1 MILILNHKANLT
13 FEEIKEYE
21 KKLRKYNVIVMPSN
35 CYLSLFQKGKYI
47 LASQDIS
54 EFNDTNVSGEI
65 NGKQLKSLNVKYC
78 LIGHSNRR
86 ILLKETNAT
95 IKNKLNECLKNNL
108 IPICCIGELNDV
120 DELKTQIDLYLNI
133 LKDREFYIVYEPVNN
148 IGKSNPNL
156 SNVKTNIK
164 FIKEYIKDNYNL
176 EVNII
181 YGGGVNINDLDEL
194 CNIEEI
200 DGLIICTDALNFNDL
215 KSIIEKTN

>member
-21 KKLRKYNVIVMPSN
+21 KKLRKYNVIIMPSN

-78 LIGHSNRR
+78 LIGHSNRK
-86 ILLKETNAT
+86 ILLKETNET

-133 LKDREFYIVYEPVNN
+133 LKDKEFYIVYEPVNN

-164 FIKEYIKDNYNL
+164 FIKKYIQDNYNL

-215 KSIIEKTN
+215 KLIIEKTN